1 MVDVVLVEGEAA
13 ETLSRL
19 HFACFD
25 EGWNAATFARL
36 MSPKGSFALLAYND
50 ERSQQPAAAI
60 GFALVR
66 HTRGESELLTLGV
79 VPPCRD
85 AGIARQ
91 LMAALLDRVVRDGAT
106 TMVLEVAEDNHAARH
121 LYETFGFVAVG
132 RRAGYYRRDEGAADA
147 VTMRADLARLEV

>member
-1 MVDVVLVEGEAA
+1 MVDVVPVDDDAA

-36 MSPKGSFALLAYND
+36 MSPQGSFALLAYD
-50 ERSQQPAAAI
+50 GDGARRPSSAI

-79 VPPCRD
+79 VPACRD
-85 AGIARQ
+85 TGVARQ
-91 LMAALLDRVVRDGAT
+91 LVAALLDRVVQDGAT

-121 LYETFGFVAVG
+121 LYEAFGFVAVG
-132 RRAGYYRRDEGAADA
+132 RRAGYYRREEGAADA
-147 VTMRADLARLEV
+147 VTMRADLAGFGD

>member
-1 MVDVVLVEGEAA
+1 MVEVVHVSDDAA

-25 EGWNAATFARL
+25 EGWNAETFARL
-36 MSPKGSFALLAYND
+36 INPQGSFALLAYD
-50 ERSQQPAAAI
+50 GKGAPQPSAAI

-79 VPPCRD
+79 VPDSRD
-85 AGIARQ
+85 KGVARQ
-91 LMAALLDRVVRDGAT
+91 LMAALLDRVARDGAS

-147 VTMRADLARLEV
+147 VTMRSDLAHPEG

>member
-1 MVDVVLVEGEAA
+1 MADVVCVDDDAA

-25 EGWNAATFARL
+25 EGWNAGTFARL
-36 MSPKGSFALLAYND
+36 MSPQGSFALLAYD
-50 ERSQQPAAAI
+50 GEGAQRPSAAI

-79 VPPCRD
+79 VPACRD
-85 AGIARQ
+85 MGVARQ
-91 LMAALLDRVVRDGAT
+91 LMTALLDRVAKDGAM

-132 RRAGYYRRDEGAADA
+132 RRAGYYRRDEEVADA
-147 VTMRADLARLEV
+147 VTMRADLAGPKD

>member
-1 MVDVVLVEGEAA
+1 MVEVVPVGDDAA

-36 MSPKGSFALLAYND
+36 MSPQGSFALLAYD
-50 ERSQQPAAAI
+50 GEGRQRPSAAI

-79 VPPCRD
+79 VPARRD
-85 AGIARQ
+85 AGVARS
-91 LMAALLDRVVRDGAT
+91 LMTALLSHVAQDGAS

-132 RRAGYYRRDEGAADA
+132 RRAGYYRREDGAADA
-147 VTMRADLARLEV
+147 VTMRADLASPKD